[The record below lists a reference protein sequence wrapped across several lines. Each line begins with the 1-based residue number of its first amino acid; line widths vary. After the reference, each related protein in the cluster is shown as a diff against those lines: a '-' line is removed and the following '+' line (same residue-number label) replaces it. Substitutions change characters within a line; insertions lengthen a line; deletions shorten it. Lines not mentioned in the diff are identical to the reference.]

1 MSDKP
6 NPKHRVIDWNPAAH
20 QGAAQASGSGR
31 TKLFAGIAV
40 VAVVIAGLAVA
51 YSLRTRNL
59 DAAGNPIVAAAEV
72 EREPAY
78 VSRGRAEL
86 AYETARNSLAAVNK
100 LPANHPNLVQ
110 EIALIQKAFIAAE
123 SQLKD
128 ERYAE
133 ASDSFASVIK
143 QMESFTETVEMQKN
157 ANKRYDDLYSRLRS
171 AERVK
176 QFDPAAYDRAYASIG
191 EGRLLLEQGSFRAAW
206 GAFDTAENTLAD
218 FEARK
223 ATFVA
228 DNILNGQKALT
239 DGSRAAAETAFR
251 AALTYDS
258 ANETAL
264 RGLERAKTIEQVHT
278 LLQTA
283 QAAEEARDYD
293 TAIAAYEEAF
303 ALDKFS
309 TVAQQGAAR
318 AKADQKDAQFNGFV
332 EAAKTAAEAED
343 WSTAIA
349 RYEDA
354 LEVYP
359 KRDEIKDALAD
370 ARVQHHDAQVYNTL
384 AEAYDLEREYNWDA
398 ARLAYERLLDLE
410 PEHEEA
416 IEGLIRVGKTVRAK
430 LEYEKLIELTQQLV
444 DIADYQGAIRRFN
457 EAMASKPGY
466 LEITP
471 DVQRV
476 RETLEYNSRPVN
488 ITFLSDRRTWVSI
501 TNFRMLGKIEQETV
515 ALPPGDYEVVGRRK
529 NYRDV
534 LLKLKVRPQ
543 MSTNQVSVVC
553 NVRQDS

>member
-20 QGAAQASGSGR
+20 QGATQANNSGR
-31 TKLFAGIAV
+31 TKLFAAIAIIAV
-40 VAVVIAGLAVA
+40 VVAGLAVA
-51 YSLRTRNL
+51 YSFRAPPGGPGSE
-59 DAAGNPIVAAAEV
+59 AAVAAAQA

-86 AYETARNSLAAVNK
+86 AYETAKQTLTGVRK
-100 LPANHPNLVQ
+100 LPANHPNLLQ
-110 EIALIQKAFIAAE
+110 EIALIEKAFIAAE
-123 SQLKD
+123 GLIQD
-128 ERYAE
+128 ERYNE
-133 ASDSFASVIK
+133 ASTALERVTG
-143 QMESFTETVEMQKN
+143 QMAEFTETVEMQQN
-157 ANKRYDDLYSRLRS
+157 ANKRYDDLYSRLRT

-176 QFDPAAYDRAYASIG
+176 QFDPAAYDSAYASIG

-206 GAFDTAENTLAD
+206 QAFDNAEDTLED
-218 FEARK
+218 FESRK

-228 DNILNGQKALT
+228 DNIRDGQKALT
-239 DGSRAAAETAFR
+239 EGDRPAAESAFQ

-258 ANETAL
+258 ANDTAL
-264 RGLERAKTIEQVHT
+264 RGLDRAKTIEQVHA
-278 LLQTA
+278 LLETA
-283 QAAEEARDYD
+283 QAAEAVADYD

-303 ALDKFS
+303 ALDQFS
-309 TVAQQGAAR
+309 TVAQQGASR
-318 AKADQKDAQFNGFV
+318 AKADQKEAQFNGFV
-332 EAAKTAAEAED
+332 TAAETAAAAED
-343 WSTAIA
+343 WATAIE

-359 KRDEIKDALAD
+359 KKDEIKDALAN
-370 ARVQHHDAQVYNTL
+370 ARVEFHDAQVYNTL
-384 AEAYDLEREYNWDA
+384 AEAYDLEREYKWDE
-398 ARLAYERLLDLE
+398 ARVAYERLLDLE
-410 PEHEEA
+410 PEHEDA

-430 LEYEKLIELTQQLV
+430 LEYEKLVELTQQLV
-444 DIADYQGAIRRFN
+444 DIADFQGAIRRFN

-471 DVQRV
+471 DVARI
-476 RETLEYNSRPVN
+476 RATLELNSRPVN
-488 ITFLSDRRTWVSI
+488 ITFLSDSRTWVSI
-501 TNFRMLGKIEQETV
+501 TNFQMLGKIREETV

-553 NVRQDS
+553 NVRADS

>member
-20 QGAAQASGSGR
+20 QGAAQADTSGR
-31 TKLFAGIAV
+31 TKLFAAIAV
-40 VAVVIAGLAVA
+40 IAVL
-51 YSLRTRNL
+51 
-59 DAAGNPIVAAAEV
+59 VAAAAVFYSVRQNQQPLNPDGTAIAEV

-78 VSRGRAEL
+78 ISRGRAEL
-86 AYETARNSLAAVNK
+86 AYESAKENLAGVRR

-110 EIALIQKAFIAAE
+110 EITLIEKAFTSAESLIQ
-123 SQLKD
+123 D

-133 ASDSFASVIK
+133 ASTALEAVIS
-143 QMESFTETVEMQKN
+143 QMEAFTETVEMQKN
-157 ANKRYDDLYSRLRS
+157 ANKRYDDLYSRLRT

-176 QFDPAAYDRAYASIG
+176 QFDPTAYDQAYAAIG

-206 GAFDTAENTLAD
+206 GAFDRAESTLED
-218 FEARK
+218 FETRK
-223 ATFVA
+223 STFVA
-228 DNILNGQKALT
+228 DSIRAGQKALT
-239 DGSRAAAETAFR
+239 DGDRAAADSSFR

-264 RGLERAKTIEQVHT
+264 RGLDRAETIEQVHA
-278 LLQTA
+278 LLT
-283 QAAEEARDYD
+283 QAATAEEVADFD

-303 ALDKFS
+303 ELDQYS

-318 AKADQKDAQFNGFV
+318 AKADQKEAQFNGFV
-332 EAAKTAAEAED
+332 AAAEAAAED
-343 WSTAIA
+343 EKWDEVITH
-349 RYEDA
+349 YEEA

-359 KRDEIKDALAD
+359 KREDITEALEN
-370 ARVQHHDAQVYNTL
+370 ARVQHHDAQVFDTL
-384 AEAYDLEREYNWDA
+384 AEAYDLERDYNWDA
-398 ARLAYERLLDLE
+398 AREAYERLLDLE
-410 PEHEEA
+410 PDHEEA

-444 DIADYQGAIRRFN
+444 DIADFQAAIRRFN

-466 LEITP
+466 MEITP
-471 DVQRV
+471 DVQRI
-476 RETLEYNSRPVN
+476 RETLETNSKPVSL
-488 ITFLSDRRTWVSI
+488 TFLSDNRTWVSI
-501 TNFRMLGKIEQETV
+501 TNFRMLGKIREETV

-534 LLKLKVRPQ
+534 VLTLRVRPQ

-553 NVRQDS
+553 NVRADS